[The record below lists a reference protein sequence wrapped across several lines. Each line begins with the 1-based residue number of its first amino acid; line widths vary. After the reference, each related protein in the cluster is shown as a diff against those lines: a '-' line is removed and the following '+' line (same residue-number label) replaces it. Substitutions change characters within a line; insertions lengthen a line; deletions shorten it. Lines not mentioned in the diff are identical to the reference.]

1 MTDLLPLRVRSS
13 VIIPTVHR
21 HPPHRVSTHSIPSVT
36 PPPPRV
42 RRHPPPPRLYPF
54 HPLHRHPPPSPLFG
68 IPLLSTAPPP
78 SPSRHP
84 TSPPPSSPPLPLRGI
99 PLLSTAPPPSPS
111 RHPTSP
117 PPSSPPSRRRPFH
130 SHRPPTLIR
139 SAATTFISVFA
150 KSPVIVSPSRASRTN
165 GHGTKV
171 RGSPPGLS
179 SWPSDSAK
187 RKSDERT
194 RSGSESDKMP
204 PLGRVFDI
212 ILPHGGL

>member
-13 VIIPTVHR
+13 VPRQHQSTRVRLSPHPR
-21 HPPHRVSTHSIPSVT
+21 LFSAFLFCPPHHHLLLLAT
-36 PPPPRV
+36 P
-42 RRHPPPPRLYPF
+42 
-54 HPLHRHPPPSPLFG
+54 HPLHRHP
-68 IPLLSTAPPP
+68 T
-78 SPSRHP
+78 
-84 TSPPPSSPPLPLRGI
+84 T
-99 PLLSTAPPPSPS
+99 
-111 RHPTSP
+111 
-117 PPSSPPSRRRPFH
+117 PSRRRPFL

-179 SWPSDSAK
+179 SWPPDSAK

-212 ILPHGGL
+212 ILPHGEL